1 MYQKIVI
8 VGRLGK
14 DPEQRFTQD
23 GKAVTSF
30 SVAVDE
36 GKDKTTWFKVTA
48 WEKLAETCATY
59 LVKGKTVL
67 VEGRVSAR
75 AWLNTD
81 TNNPMASLEITAHV
95 VKFLS
100 GKEQGDA
107 FREPADEDM
116 PF

>member
-1 MYQKIVI
+1 MYQKIII

-14 DPEQRFTQD
+14 DPEQRFTKE

-36 GKDKTTWFKVTA
+36 GNDKTTWFKVTA
-48 WEKLAETCATY
+48 WEKLAELCAQY

-67 VEGRVSAR
+67 VEGKVSAR
-75 AWLNTD
+75 AWVNTD
-81 TNNPMASLEITAHV
+81 TNTPKASLEITAGL

-100 GKEQGDA
+100 GKETSEPQDA
-107 FREPADEDM
+107 PDQEY